1 MLGVSYQL
9 CGRCWATGIVP
20 EKNKL
25 ERQNIWPKL
34 GIVTMHSLP
43 TLSISLISCSGL
55 LTACS
60 VSVMITRSKDWL
72 SKSARPLSRSCSIT
86 LTPFSRQV
94 CMLAASL
101 SKPKPVACFFVFAK
115 YSKSPSPQPRSKIR
129 LFGLINCPTIS
140 RSTLIRGPCILL
152 SC

>member
-1 MLGVSYQL
+1 MRKMLCDWL
-9 CGRCWATGIVP
+9 VP
-20 EKNKL
+20 AKNKL

-43 TLSISLISCSGL
+43 TSHLPHKLFRFAYGL
-55 LTACS
+55 QCLCHNHK
-60 VSVMITRSKDWL
+60 IKRSL

-94 CMLAASL
+94 CMLFASL

-115 YSKSPSPQPRSKIR
+115 HSNLPSPQPRSKIR
-129 LFGLINCPTIS
+129 LLGLINCPTIS
-140 RSTLIRGPCILL
+140 GHSIRGP
-152 SC
+152 